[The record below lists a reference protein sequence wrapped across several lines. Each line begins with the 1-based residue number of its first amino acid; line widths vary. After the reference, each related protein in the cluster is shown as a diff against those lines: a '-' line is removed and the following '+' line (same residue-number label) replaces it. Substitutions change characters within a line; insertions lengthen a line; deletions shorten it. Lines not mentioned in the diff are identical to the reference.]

1 MKEFIMKGRF
11 ITILVLI
18 VLSLTACGEAISA
31 TPTNGPAAVETD
43 SNTVTAEGTLLP
55 GRHAELAF
63 AQGGV
68 VKELLFHPGER
79 VAGGDVIARLVGVE
93 SVQAEQAGAKLE
105 QTLAE
110 QALEAIQRN
119 AVMTSSQ
126 TEQALLTSQRAY
138 VSEANRWN
146 LGNEDEATE
155 LEKAIEDYITAEEDY
170 QDARET
176 LDTVLHLDEDVHKR
190 MDAQED
196 FDRER
201 VSQAQA
207 FADLKTALA
216 ENTKTLDDN
225 AVALLIAI
233 SNLEIARE
241 LQSRLNGSNLD
252 PEILS
257 VAEARLEAANAH
269 LIAAEAT
276 IELYELRAPFDGLL
290 LDMVITPGEAVA
302 PTLPLAFLADL
313 SRWIVETKDLAEI
326 DVANISIGD
335 PVVIKLDAFPDEEF
349 MGTVTNINP
358 VGKVYLGDMT
368 YQITVTLDEPDP
380 RFLWNMTAT
389 VTVNAEGK

>member
-1 MKEFIMKGRF
+1 
-11 ITILVLI
+11 
-18 VLSLTACGEAISA
+18 
-31 TPTNGPAAVETD
+31 
-43 SNTVTAEGTLLP
+43 
-55 GRHAELAF
+55 
-63 AQGGV
+63 
-68 VKELLFHPGER
+68 
-79 VAGGDVIARLVGVE
+79 VE

-126 TEQALLTSQRAY
+126 TEQALLTAQRAY

-176 LDTVLHLDEDVHKR
+176 LDNVLHLDEDVRKR

-207 FADLKTALA
+207 FTDLKTALA

-241 LQSRLNGSNLD
+241 LQSRLDGSNLD

-269 LIAAEAT
+269 VIAAEAT

-302 PTLPLAFLADL
+302 PTLPLAFLADV

-335 PVVIKLDAFPDEEF
+335 PAVIKLDAFPDEEF

-389 VTVNAEGK
+389 VTVNAEGE

>member
-1 MKEFIMKGRF
+1 MKRRF

-18 VLSLTACGEAISA
+18 VLSLTACGEAISS
-31 TPTNGPAAVETD
+31 TPTARPAAVET
-43 SNTVTAEGTLLP
+43 SPNAVTAEGTLLP
-55 GRHAELAF
+55 GHNAELAF

-68 VKELLFHPGER
+68 VKELLFHPGEK
-79 VAGGDVIARLVGVE
+79 VVGGEVIARLVGVE
-93 SVQAEQAGAKLE
+93 SVQAELASAKLE

-119 AVMTSSQ
+119 AVMTSAQ
-126 TEQALLTSQRAY
+126 TEQALLTAQKAF
-138 VSEANRWN
+138 VSESNRWN
-146 LGNEDEATE
+146 PGNEDEATQ

-176 LDTVLHLDEDVHKR
+176 LDNVLHLDEDVRKR

-196 FDRER
+196 FDKER
-201 VSQAQA
+201 ISQAQA

-225 AVALLIAI
+225 AVALLNAI

-241 LQSRLNGSNLD
+241 LQSRLNESNLD
-252 PEILS
+252 PEILA

-269 LIAAEAT
+269 VSAAQAT
-276 IELYELRAPFDGLL
+276 MEIYELRAPFDGLL

-302 PTLPLAFLADL
+302 PTFPIAFLADL

-335 PVVIKLDAFPDEEF
+335 PAVILIDAFPDEEF
-349 MGTVTNINP
+349 MGTVANINP
-358 VGKVYLGDMT
+358 VGKLYLGDMT
-368 YQITVTLDEPDP
+368 YQITVTLDEPDT

-389 VTVNAEGK
+389 VTVNTEEK